1 MCGNFIKIFY
11 GSTEETCIY
20 FLTDK
25 LSIFQFHCSIFSPNA
40 FTKIIYGREG
50 FISAVNFLV
59 IAHSSGR
66 NLGELT
72 YYIHSQKQRANNAR
86 ICACVCPDFS
96 SLIYFRMVCLGNDAD
111 HSEKSP
117 ACVNHYSRHS
127 HRHAYRLVWL
137 RNLSLRPFLEDS
149 GLCQLIA
156 EAHRTSSPCQD
167 MVLSTV
173 GGAFLCQ

>member
-1 MCGNFIKIFY
+1 MHLLI
-11 GSTEETCIY
+11 

-72 YYIHSQKQRANNAR
+72 QYIHSQEQRAKNTS
-86 ICACVCPDFS
+86 ICTCVYPDFS

-117 ACVNHYSRHS
+117 ACVNHSS
-127 HRHAYRLVWL
+127 HFHRYVYRLVWS

-149 GLCQLIA
+149 GLCQLIV
-156 EAHRTSSPCQD
+156 EPHRTSSPC
-167 MVLSTV
+167 
-173 GGAFLCQ
+173 